1 LENNRRSPII
11 WFHASET
18 GTSAFERD
26 TLGMDIRQDATVMG
40 DRAQPGD
47 RLRVARPSG
56 IFGGLSGKLLILTVI
71 FVMLAEVLIFVPSVA
86 NMRLRWLEDRLNT
99 AAAAAIVIDGLQP
112 AELPRALQKETLMAT
127 GTRAIVLRKDGT
139 SRLLATAEMPS
150 SVDKQ
155 YDLTSV
161 SLPTAIRDALDTLV
175 FGGNRIIRVFGPLGD
190 SGGGVEVVLKD
201 TRLRNAMLNYSVN
214 VFLVSILISLITA
227 TLIFFAINRI
237 MLRPIRRL
245 TDSMQAYADDPE
257 DPARVLVPDEGR
269 DELAV
274 AGRHLALMQTQLQKT
289 LKQQKN
295 LAALGLAV
303 SKINHD
309 MRNLLA
315 SAQLMSDRLADI
327 DDPMVKRFAPKLL
340 RTIDRAVGYTTEVL
354 SYGQATESAPR
365 RRRLR
370 LHDLVGEVRDI
381 LAIDPETGIEFVVQV
396 PHALEVD
403 ADSEQLFRVIHNLCR
418 NAYQALLAFADTNP
432 ERDRR
437 ITVAAHRVGS
447 VVSITVDDTGPGM
460 PQKARENLFTA
471 FRGSARSGG
480 TGLGLAIARELVL
493 AHGGT
498 IALVEKP
505 AAGTQFRI
513 EIPDRPV
520 SLDDYRNRTIHEG

>member
-1 LENNRRSPII
+1 
-11 WFHASET
+11 
-18 GTSAFERD
+18 
-26 TLGMDIRQDATVMG
+26 MDVRQDKMVG
-40 DRAQPGD
+40 SEDRAAPGD
-47 RLRVARPSG
+47 SAVRVLSPTG
-56 IFGGLSGKLLILTVI
+56 IFGGLSGKLLILTVV

-112 AELPRALQKETLMAT
+112 AELPRSLQKETLMAT

-139 SRLLATAEMPS
+139 SRLLATAAMPA
-150 SVDKQ
+150 SVDAQ
-155 YDLTSV
+155 YDLTEV
-161 SLPTAIRDALDTLV
+161 SEPRAVRDALDTLL
-175 FGGNRIIRVFGPLGD
+175 FGGDRIIRVFGSIGD
-190 SGGGVEVVLKD
+190 STDGIEVVLKD
-201 TRLRNAMLNYSVN
+201 TRLRKAMLAYSVN
-214 VFLVSILISLITA
+214 VFFLSILISLFTA
-227 TLIFFAINRI
+227 TLIFFAINRMMI
-237 MLRPIRRL
+237 RPIRKL
-245 TDSMQAYADDPE
+245 TDSMQAYAEDPE
-257 DPARVLVPDEGR
+257 DPARILQPDGGR

-274 AGRHLALMQTQLQKT
+274 AGSHLAAMQRQLQKT

-309 MRNLLA
+309 MRNILS
-315 SAQLMSDRLADI
+315 SAQLMSDRLSDV
-327 DDPMVKRFAPKLL
+327 DDPLVKRFAPKLL

-365 RRRLR
+365 RRPLP
-370 LHDLVGEVRDI
+370 LKELVGEVRDI
-381 LAIDPETGIEFVVQV
+381 LAIDPDSGVEFVVQV
-396 PHALEVD
+396 ASDLMVD

-418 NAYQALLAFADTNP
+418 NAYQALMALGGAEAGDL
-432 ERDRR
+432 RR

-447 VVSITVDDTGPGM
+447 VLSITVDDTGPGM

-520 SLDDYRNRTIHEG
+520 SLDDYRNRTLQEN